1 MYNLKNT
8 ELVWRGLTLSN
19 FASSKVKIIQKGNSF
34 NTVSGI
40 FGETMSFPNTQR
52 YWNIISTFLPNSS
65 SYKILEEDALY
76 RTTGTLIVRDLNTG
90 SCDIFSDCFVN
101 LLENKQDDKDRTVVW
116 FATKR
121 NSK

>member
-1 MYNLKNT
+1 MYNVKNI
-8 ELVWRGLTLSN
+8 EIVWRGLTLSK
-19 FASSKVKIIQKGNSF
+19 FASSKVRIIQKGNSF

-40 FGETMSFPNTQR
+40 FGESMSVPNPQR
-52 YWNIISTFLPNSS
+52 YWNIISTFLPDSS

-76 RTTGTLIVRDLNTG
+76 RTSGTLIIRDLNNG

-101 LLENKQDDKDRTVVW
+101 LLENKPDDKFRTIVW

>member
-76 RTTGTLIVRDLNTG
+76 RTTGTLIIRDLNTG